1 VRVAAAPTR
10 PVALVTGASSGIGK
24 DIALRLLAE
33 GYCVHALARRVERM
47 ADIAEAGGVPV
58 AMDVTNGD
66 QMVRAVDAV
75 LAQHGRIDI
84 LVNAAGYGQYG
95 ALEDV
100 PVEDGRR
107 QMEVNLFGAARLIQL
122 CLPHMRAQRFGA
134 IVNISSIGGKIA
146 FPMGGWYHASKF
158 ALEAYSDSLRNEVGR
173 FGIRVIVI
181 EPGGVATGYG
191 AIATHESTRLSGSGP
206 YAPLAAA
213 MDRLHGETGLPGPTV
228 ISDLVVRALRSKR
241 PRARY
246 AGGFRARPM
255 LFLKRWLSDR
265 SFDRLLAAT
274 FK

>member
-1 VRVAAAPTR
+1 MSQATAPSL

-33 GYCVHALARRVERM
+33 GYYVHAAARRVDRM
-47 ADIAEAGGVPV
+47 ADIAETGGVPV
-58 AMDVTNGD
+58 AMDVTND
-66 QMVRAVDAV
+66 AQVVRAVEAI
-75 LAQHGRIDI
+75 LTQYGRIDV

-100 PVEDGRR
+100 PIEDGRR

-122 CLPHMRAQRFGA
+122 CLPHMRAQRSGA

-173 FGIRVIVI
+173 FGVRVIVI
-181 EPGGVATGYG
+181 EPGGVATDYG

-206 YAPLAAA
+206 YGSLAAA
-213 MDRLHGETGLPGPTV
+213 MDRLHVQTSLPDPAV
-228 ISDLVVRALRSKR
+228 ISDLVVRALRSR
-241 PRARY
+241 QPRARY